1 MGLCKCPKKKV
12 TNLFC
17 FEHRVN
23 VCEHCLVANHNKC
36 IVQSYLQWLQDSD
49 YSPNCSLCSNVLAD
63 EAYGECVRLTCY
75 DVFHFACL
83 NQYAQKL
90 PANTAPAGYTC
101 PTCNAGI
108 FPPSNMAS
116 PVADVL
122 REMLS
127 KVNWARAG
135 LGLPLIEEPVTPLA
149 PPPSVQA
156 PPPSEQS
163 ANHVPAPVTPQKS
176 ESAVQATPLKNLS
189 TLGASPTPSTTRPSA
204 QVSPYNSSLTAG
216 SGVSQIH
223 SVINV
228 DEGTSVRGQ
237 EKPYGV
243 ADPRKLFDSTKED
256 IFNLSNDHDE
266 DKYKRRPALDWLN
279 RWLRSRDTQP
289 NRGMRKDPASV
300 RKKFLIVLLIGIIGF
315 ITVIVIFSK
324 LGRQATDGDPA
335 FDPLANPNIRVG
347 EHEVNDPLLDK
358 MGHKMVHDKQE
369 IQAG

>member
-23 VCEHCLVANHNKC
+23 VCEHCLVANHRKC

-49 YSPNCSLCSNVLAD
+49 YSPDCALCSRNLSD
-63 EAYGECVRLTCY
+63 EACGECVRLTCY
-75 DVFHFACL
+75 DVFHFVCL

-116 PVADVL
+116 PVVDML
-122 REMLS
+122 RDTLS

-149 PPPSVQA
+149 PPP
-156 PPPSEQS
+156 
-163 ANHVPAPVTPQKS
+163 
-176 ESAVQATPLKNLS
+176 VQATPSSAQETNHVPVSATPQKTEPTVHSPTLKNLS
-189 TLGASPTPSTTRPSA
+189 TLGASPAPNTTRPSA
-204 QVSPYNSSLTAG
+204 QVSPYNSSLTTGA
-216 SGVSQIH
+216 SQVH

-228 DEGTSVRGQ
+228 DAGTSARGQ
-237 EKPYGV
+237 EKPYNM

-256 IFNLSNDHDE
+256 MFNVPNDHDD

-279 RWLRSRDTQP
+279 RWLRSRDTHSH
-289 NRGMRKDPASV
+289 RGMRKDPQPV
-300 RKKFLIVLLIGIIGF
+300 RKKFLVVLLIGIIGF
-315 ITVIVIFSK
+315 ITVIIIFSK
-324 LGRQATDGDPA
+324 LGKQATDDDPS
-335 FDPLANPNIRVG
+335 FDPMANPHIRVQDN
-347 EHEVNDPLLDK
+347 HE
-358 MGHKMVHDKQE
+358 
-369 IQAG
+369 ISAR

>member
-49 YSPNCSLCSNVLAD
+49 YSPNCALCSNSLSD
-63 EAYGECVRLTCY
+63 EACGECVRLTCY

-108 FPPSNMAS
+108 FPPSNNAS
-116 PVADVL
+116 PVADML
-122 REMLS
+122 REALI

-135 LGLPLIEEPVTPLA
+135 LGLPLIEEPVTPPA
-149 PPPSVQA
+149 PPPAQA
-156 PPPSEQS
+156 TPSPEQVT
-163 ANHVPAPVTPQKS
+163 NHMPVPVTPQKA
-176 ESAVQATPLKNLS
+176 EPAVHSTTLKNLN
-189 TLGASPTPSTTRPSA
+189 TLGASPAPVPNTTRPSA
-204 QVSPYNSSLTAG
+204 QVSPYNSSLTTGA
-216 SGVSQIH
+216 SQVH

-228 DEGTSVRGQ
+228 DAGTSARNM
-237 EKPYGV
+237 

-256 IFNLSNDHDE
+256 MLNLSHDHDD

-279 RWLRSRDTQP
+279 RWLRSRDTQSG
-289 NRGMRKDPASV
+289 RGMRKDPQSV

-315 ITVIVIFSK
+315 ITVIIIFSK
-324 LGRQATDGDPA
+324 LGRQATEDDPA
-335 FDPLANPNIRVG
+335 FDPMANPNIRVNDNPG
-347 EHEVNDPLLDK
+347 FNAGANPNVVVNDNA
-358 MGHKMVHDKQE
+358 
-369 IQAG
+369 AG